1 MDIIADL
8 IARAADLQ
16 RRIYASL
23 PFEHRLA
30 DLFTKLA
37 VDSIEALG
45 KSLGAEFLARG
56 VTGMPDPG
64 TSWNPHAR
72 HPELTLPAGYLRE
85 FASATYRL
93 LLAKFQD
100 PSVVD
105 DAVQRY
111 LLKLTTTRR
120 IKPVPLKSAE
130 SYVRYGLVQEA
141 LDLLRQRRQRA
152 LSLDLSVEDDGL
164 ALADLIDDPKALLEM
179 QRELSPRVWKL
190 WMTYLAQRLHEDVP
204 EYLGLSMQGFTDLEI
219 IGDPRR
225 KGLPGMLTHYK
236 PPPSGANSFLKS
248 FVYKNPRR
256 LEGLLP
262 RPPRRA
268 APRRVARHRGNRSV
282 VRTRV
287 PPLPLRAMFTSRTL
301 GGRHGGKLGHGAGGA
316 SEGRRA
322 PSSLLASCAKVVGW
336 VFRHHMAFSRYLS
349 VIGSTSSTSTER
361 LIGDPSSL

>member
-8 IARAADLQ
+8 IDRAADLQ

-30 DLFTKLA
+30 DVFTKLA

-45 KSLGAEFLARG
+45 RSLGAEFLARG

-100 PSVVD
+100 PALVD

-130 SYVRYGLVQEA
+130 SYVRYGLVQEG
-141 LDLLRQRRQRA
+141 LDVLRQRRQRA
-152 LSLDLSVEDDGL
+152 LSLDLPVEDDGDS
-164 ALADLIDDPKALLEM
+164 LADLIDDPKALHEM
-179 QRELSPRVWKL
+179 QRELSPRVWRL
-190 WMTYLAQRLHEDVP
+190 WMAYLAQRLHEDVP

-225 KGLPGMLTHYK
+225 KGLPGTLTHYK

-248 FVYKNPRR
+248 FVYKIPAVSKDFFH
-256 LEGLLP
+256 GL
-262 RPPRRA
+262 
-268 APRRVARHRGNRSV
+268 HEE
-282 VRTRV
+282 
-287 PPLPLRAMFTSRTL
+287 LPLA
-301 GGRHGGKLGHGAGGA
+301 
-316 SEGRRA
+316 
-322 PSSLLASCAKVVGW
+322 V
-336 VFRHHMAFSRYLS
+336 
-349 VIGSTSSTSTER
+349 
-361 LIGDPSSL
+361 